1 MRTSPT
7 SRMWLVL
14 GLMAAGACGSFRGG
28 SNAANSLTA
37 CFPQQCQLD
46 VQNDNGRVIGVR
58 YSDASTGVGEL
69 LGSVVGISVRRF
81 TLPRRTG
88 RNIIVD
94 VEQGG
99 ALYRAQLTVP
109 HRPDENVLHFPG
121 DFELV
126 TKG

>member
-1 MRTSPT
+1 MRVWSMRR
-7 SRMWLVL
+7 SLLAL
-14 GLMAAGACGSFRGG
+14 GLAAAGACGSFRGG
-28 SNAANSLTA
+28 SNTANAVTA

-46 VQNDNGRVIGVR
+46 VQNDLARVISVR
-58 YSDASTGVGEL
+58 YSDSATGLGEL
-69 LGSVVGISVRRF
+69 LGSVAGISIRRF

-99 ALYRAQLTVP
+99 AVYRAQLTVP
-109 HRPDENVLHFPG
+109 HRPDENVLHFPA

-126 TKG
+126 VKG